1 LNDHKKAVIVSGSAD
16 RVTAKTLKSE
26 IGLHSRYSNRAGYP
40 TPDGPPPFVLA
51 ALLG

>member
-1 LNDHKKAVIVSGSAD
+1 LNDDKKAVIVSGSAD
-16 RVTAKTLKSE
+16 RATAKTLESE
-26 IGLHSRYSNRAGYP
+26 IGSHSRYSNRAGYP